1 MLRKGVEIPLKHSL
15 IKLRDKLG
23 KAFIPL
29 LLLLFSAFLFI
40 VMFGSVYQK
49 RVEIKAGQLAEKTI
63 RANKNIENTHETN
76 AKKKLA
82 AEAITPEYMYQE
94 DTAGV
99 QHKRIEK
106 LFKLIVTAN
115 EKTDKEYQEKQ
126 AKAKKDETIPKPT
139 IEERVANL
147 KAQFESLDQDELS
160 FFQKLPNSFYQNIFA
175 LTNNQIQQVKTESLK
190 IIDEK
195 MKDHV
200 READLSKIRQSAIE
214 KIQFLDVTPT
224 MQQEIRYLVNEGIV
238 VNDFPNDK
246 KTEELRQNAM
256 DAVQPS
262 MIYQGEIIVREGTQI
277 DSKAMEKLELLGMT
291 NQSTSVFPIV
301 ALALAILLQ
310 VLVLIFFTK
319 QVTEDGK
326 RRHFI
331 LFYVSA
337 MSLSILLMKFFQIF
351 QSEQMMY
358 ISLFFPAAFTP
369 LVLNS
374 FVNRRAGILAAI
386 FQVVFSLFVF
396 YNSIGTNS
404 LTIILVSYAF
414 SGMLA
419 TVVKRTRISE
429 QGLVAIFWVVIFP
442 VCMDF
447 ILMIYQGMSVLDG
460 KSWTMMICALAGTTL
475 SFLSS
480 MGLHPY
486 IELLVTDDSMIVLNE
501 LSNPNHP
508 LLKQLLE
515 EAPGTY
521 HHSMMVASLSA
532 NAVAE
537 IGGRSLLTRVAC
549 YYHDIGKI
557 KHANFFVENLP
568 AGAENPH
575 NFLLPEDS
583 KQIIFGHVIDGAK
596 ILEDYRMPSM
606 VIDICYQHHG
616 TTLMKFFYFK
626 AKERNPDIK
635 EEEFRYPGPKPQTR
649 EAGIVSI
656 ADTCE
661 AAVRAMD
668 SPTNEK
674 IKEFVHSVIQ
684 DRIADGQLDEC
695 GLTMKEIRTV
705 EKSLINGLCSTF
717 HSRIKYP
724 KMKSEAEKMRDE
736 QEKRDD

>member
-1 MLRKGVEIPLKHSL
+1 MKIPLKYSL
-15 IKLRDKLG
+15 LKLRDKLG
-23 KAFIPL
+23 KAYIPL
-29 LLLLFSAFLFI
+29 LLLIFSCFLFI
-40 VMFGSVYQK
+40 IMFGSVHQK
-49 RVEIKAGQLAEKTI
+49 RVEIKEGQLAENTI
-63 RANKNIENTHETN
+63 RANKNVENTYET
-76 AKKKLA
+76 AQKKKLA
-82 AEAITPEYMYQE
+82 AEAVTPEYIYQE
-94 DTAGV
+94 ETADV

-115 EKTDKEYQEKQ
+115 EKTDKDYQEKV
-126 AKAKKDETIPKPT
+126 AKAKKDETIPRPT

-147 KAQFESLDQDELS
+147 KAQFEALDQDEVA
-160 FFQKLPNSFYQNIFA
+160 FYQKFPNVFYQNIFSLDA
-175 LTNNQIQQVKTESLK
+175 TQIQQVKTESLK
-190 IIDEK
+190 IVDEK

-200 READLSKIRQSAIE
+200 READLDNVRQSAIE
-214 KIQFLDVTPT
+214 KIQFLDVTGT
-224 MQQEIRYLVNEGIV
+224 MQQEIRYIVNQGIV
-238 VNDFPNDK
+238 ANDFANDK
-246 KTEELRQNAM
+246 KTKELRQNAM
-256 DAVQPS
+256 DAIPPS

-291 NQSTSVFPIV
+291 NQSTSLFPMA
-301 ALALAILLQ
+301 ALALAIVLQ
-310 VLVLIFFTK
+310 ILVLLFFTK
-319 QVTEDGK
+319 QVTEEGR
-326 RRHFI
+326 RRHFV
-331 LFYVSA
+331 LFYVGA
-337 MSLSILLMKFFQIF
+337 MSLSVVLMKFFQIF
-351 QSEQMMY
+351 QTEQMMY

-369 LVLNS
+369 LVLNY
-374 FVNRRAGILAAI
+374 FVSRRAGVLAAV
-386 FQVVFSLFVF
+386 FQVIFSLFVF
-396 YNSIGTNS
+396 YNAIGTNT
-404 LTIILVSYAF
+404 LTVIIVSYMF
-414 SGMLA
+414 SGLLA

-429 QGLVAIFWVVIFP
+429 QGLVAVFWVIIFP
-442 VCMDF
+442 VCLDF
-447 ILMIYQGMSVLDG
+447 VLMIYQGMSFFDG
-460 KSWTMMICALAGTTL
+460 KSWTMMICALAGTVL
-475 SFLSS
+475 AFLAT

-486 IELLVTDDSMIVLNE
+486 IELLVTDDSVIVLNE

-596 ILEDYRMPSM
+596 ILEEYHMPEM
-606 VIDICYQHHG
+606 VIDICRQHHG
-616 TTLMKFFYFK
+616 TTLMKFFYVK
-626 AKERNPDIK
+626 AKERNADIL
-635 EEEFRYPGPKPQTR
+635 EADFRYPGPKPQTR

-668 SPTNEK
+668 HPTNEK
-674 IKEFVHSVIQ
+674 IQAFVHNVIQ
-684 DRIADGQLDEC
+684 DRISDGQLDDC
-695 GLTMKEIRTV
+695 GLTMKEIRIV
-705 EKSLINGLCSTF
+705 EKSLVSGLCSTF

-724 KMKSEAEKMRDE
+724 KMKSEAQEMKDE

>member
-1 MLRKGVEIPLKHSL
+1 MKYSL
-15 IKLRDKLG
+15 LKLRDKLG
-23 KAFIPL
+23 KAYIPIL
-29 LLLLFSAFLFI
+29 LLVFSCFLFI
-40 VMFGSVYQK
+40 IMFGSVHQK
-49 RVEIKAGQLAEKTI
+49 RVEIKEGQLAENTI
-63 RANKNIENTHETN
+63 RANKNVENTYET
-76 AKKKLA
+76 AQKKKLA
-82 AEAITPEYMYQE
+82 AEAVTPEYIYQE
-94 DTAGV
+94 DTADV

-106 LFKLIVTAN
+106 LFKLIITAN
-115 EKTDKEYQEKQ
+115 EKTDKDYEEKK

-139 IEERVANL
+139 TEERIANL
-147 KAQFESLDQDELS
+147 KAQFESLDQDEVA
-160 FFQKLPNSFYQNIFA
+160 FYQKFPNVFYENIFS
-175 LTNNQIQQVKTESLK
+175 LDENQIQQVKTESLK
-190 IIDEK
+190 IVDEK

-200 READLSKIRQSAIE
+200 READLDNIRQSAIE
-214 KIQFLDVTPT
+214 KIQFLDVTNT
-224 MQQEIRYLVNEGIV
+224 MQQEIRYIVNQGIV
-238 VNDFPNDK
+238 ANDFANDK
-246 KTEELRQNAM
+246 KTKEMRQNAM
-256 DAVQPS
+256 DAVPLA

-291 NQSTSVFPIV
+291 NQNTSLFPMA
-301 ALALAILLQ
+301 ALALAIVLQ
-310 VLVLIFFTK
+310 VFVLLFFTK
-319 QVTEDGK
+319 QVAEEGK

-331 LFYVSA
+331 LFYVGA
-337 MSLSILLMKFFQIF
+337 MSLSVVLMKFFQIF

-369 LVLNS
+369 LVLNY
-374 FVNRRAGILAAI
+374 FVSRRAGVLAAV
-386 FQVVFSLFVF
+386 FQVIFSLFVF

-404 LTIILVSYAF
+404 LTIILVSYMF
-414 SGMLA
+414 SGLLA
-419 TVVKRTRISE
+419 TVVKRTRIAE
-429 QGLVAIFWVVIFP
+429 QGLVAVFWVIIFP
-442 VCMDF
+442 VSLEF
-447 ILMIYQGMSVLDG
+447 ILMVYQGMSFFDG
-460 KSWTMMICALAGTTL
+460 KSWTMMICALAGTVL
-475 SFLSS
+475 SFLAT

-486 IELLVTDDSMIVLNE
+486 IELLVTDDSVIVLNE

-596 ILEDYRMPSM
+596 ILEDYHMPEM
-606 VIDICYQHHG
+606 VIDICRQHHG
-616 TTLMKFFYFK
+616 TTLMKFFYVK
-626 AKERNPDIK
+626 AKERNSEISESD
-635 EEEFRYPGPKPQTR
+635 FRYPGPKPQTR

-668 SPTNEK
+668 HPTNEK
-674 IKEFVHSVIQ
+674 IQAFVHNVIQ
-684 DRIADGQLDEC
+684 DRISDGQLDDC
-695 GLTMKEIRTV
+695 GLTMKEIRII
-705 EKSLINGLCSTF
+705 EKSLVNGLCSTF

-724 KMKSEAEKMRDE
+724 KMKSEAEEMKVE